1 MLEVR
6 DLTKV
11 YDNTVRAVNNLNLTV
26 NSGEIFVMLGANGAG
41 KTTTMDLILGF
52 IEPTEGTALIND
64 IDVVK
69 DPLEAKKYVAYVS
82 ENVMLYGN
90 FTARQNLDFFTKLGG
105 NKKASK
111 EDYDT
116 AMRRVGLQEE
126 AFRRRVKNFSK
137 GMRQRLGIAIAI
149 MKDAKLVLLDEPTSG
164 LDPKGGAE
172 FLELLRGLKAEGK
185 AIFMSTHDIF
195 RAKQIA
201 DRLGIMTNGNL
212 ATVLAREE
220 IEQADLEQLYL
231 QYVQSYED
239 GNGSEATAEPAATA
253 EAPAE
258 SESE

>member
-11 YDNTVRAVNNLNLTV
+11 YDNSVRAVNKLNLTV
-26 NSGEIFVMLGANGAG
+26 NPGEVFVMLGANGAG

-64 IDVVK
+64 IDVVR

-105 NKKASK
+105 NKKASR
-111 EDYDT
+111 EDYDA
-116 AMRRVGLQEE
+116 AMRRVGLPEE
-126 AFRRRVKNFSK
+126 AFKRRVKNFSK

-172 FLELLRGLKAEGK
+172 FLELLRGLKAEDK

-201 DRLGIMTNGNL
+201 DRLGIMTSGNL
-212 ATVLAREE
+212 ATVLTRDE
-220 IEQADLEQLYL
+220 IAQADLEQLYL
-231 QYVQSYED
+231 QYVQAYED
-239 GNGSEATAEPAATA
+239 ESGEGTTAEPETAAET
-253 EAPAE
+253 PVE
-258 SESE
+258 SETE

>member
-11 YDNTVRAVNNLNLTV
+11 YDNTIRAVNNLNLTV
-26 NSGEIFVMLGANGAG
+26 NPGEIFVMLGANGAG
-41 KTTTMDLILGF
+41 KTTTIDLVLGF
-52 IEPTEGTALIND
+52 IEPTEGTALING

-105 NKKASK
+105 NKKATR
-111 EDYDT
+111 EDYDN
-116 AMRRVGLQEE
+116 AMRRVGLPEE
-126 AFRRRVKNFSK
+126 AFKRRVKSFSK

-164 LDPKGGAE
+164 LDPRGGAE
-172 FLELLRGLKAEGK
+172 FLELLRGLKAEQK

-201 DRLGIMTNGNL
+201 DRLGIMTMGNL
-212 ATVLAREE
+212 ATVLDREE
-220 IEQADLEQLYL
+220 IETADLEQLYFR
-231 QYVQSYED
+231 YVGAYEGED
-239 GNGSEATAEPAATA
+239 AEEVP
-253 EAPAE
+253 EEAE
-258 SESE
+258 SAEEASVGTE